1 MPRKMFTQ
9 EQEEQ
14 NYNSLDSKVY
24 RIHTLPHTIKDLE
37 DGTVSSVSTPFG
49 DVPIDIKLSGNKVVT
64 QFFHDTKVV
73 VETITLPSD
82 NYGDLFGRG
91 AGKCGT
97 FLWYFRK
104 YNVDGKLQLVINK
117 KYYKNS
123 YLQRKPAAKRKR
135 SKSVDVTADLIGETE
150 RRTTRKPVCFAPNFD
165 AASTSTYYAVDL

>member
-1 MPRKMFTQ
+1 MPRKILTQ

-14 NYNSLDSKVY
+14 NYNSLASKVY
-24 RIHTLPHTIKDLE
+24 RVHTLPHTLLELE

-49 DVPIDIKLSGNKVVT
+49 NVPIDIKLSGNKIVT
-64 QFFHDTKVV
+64 KFFHDTKVV

-82 NYGDLFGRG
+82 NYGDLFGHS

-117 KYYKNS
+117 KYY
-123 YLQRKPAAKRKR
+123 LQPKLAAKRKR
-135 SKSVDVTADLIGETE
+135 SKSVDATAALIGETE
-150 RRTTRKPVCFAPNFD
+150 KRKKRQCGHR
-165 AASTSTYYAVDL
+165 

>member
-1 MPRKMFTQ
+1 MPRKILTQ
-9 EQEEQ
+9 EEEEK

-24 RIHTLPHTIKDLE
+24 RVHTLPHTIKDLE
-37 DGTVSSVSTPFG
+37 DGTVSTVSTPFG
-49 DVPIDIKLSGNKVVT
+49 DVPIDIKLSGNKIVI

-91 AGKCGT
+91 AGACGT

-117 KYYKNS
+117 KYYV
-123 YLQRKPAAKRKR
+123 QRKPASKRKKR
-135 SKSVDVTADLIGETE
+135 KYVDATADLIGETE
-150 RRTTRKPVCFAPNFD
+150 RRKKSKPARFSPNFD
-165 AASTSTYYAVDL
+165 AASTSTYY